1 MLADRDTLIT
11 VELAKEIE
19 EAGVKEAY
27 VLSPLSSFSFRGIPQ
42 KCYGSSLANNE
53 MVIPGEAVGIIA
65 AQSIGEPGTQLT
77 MRTFHTGGI
86 AGADITTGL
95 PRVVEL
101 FEARSPRGVAIMSEI
116 GGTVETIHTAEGR
129 YVKVTSREEFRE
141 QIDIPDSHKQL
152 VKTGDWVDAGQPV
165 LGITRAAAT
174 AAAKEGIELSVPEE
188 ITAPVAGSVTVS
200 GGVLTITWEEIDER
214 EYVIPAA
221 SELLVT
227 EGDTIEP
234 GEQLTAGPMNPQ
246 DILRIKGQAAV
257 QRYLIDEV
265 QRVYRSQGVAIH
277 DKHIE
282 LIVRQMLRKVRVESP
297 GDTELLPGELIDR
310 VEYERMN
317 NMILVEGG
325 EPATASPVLLGVTRA
340 SLNTDSFLSAAS
352 FQETAR
358 VLTEAAVNGSVDHL
372 NGLKENVIIGRLI
385 PARLDQTIEGR
396 ERLGMVV
403 GEERIEGRLTGFTQ
417 APPTFEE
424 ALAAIGGELP
434 DTTDAAPSEETVD
447 ETKIQRDTE
456 ELMGATVVDD
466 SGGEVPGMSTVEPV
480 ETGSDD

>member
-1 MLADRDTLIT
+1 
-11 VELAKEIE
+11 
-19 EAGVKEAY
+19 
-27 VLSPLSSFSFRGIPQ
+27 
-42 KCYGSSLANNE
+42 
-53 MVIPGEAVGIIA
+53 
-65 AQSIGEPGTQLT
+65 
-77 MRTFHTGGI
+77 
-86 AGADITTGL
+86 
-95 PRVVEL
+95 
-101 FEARSPRGVAIMSEI
+101 MSEI
-116 GGTVETIHTAEGR
+116 GGTVELIHTAEGR
-129 YVKVTSREEFRE
+129 YVKVVNKEEFRE
-141 QIDIPDSHKQL
+141 QMDIPPTHKQL

-165 LGITRAAAT
+165 LGVTRTAAT
-174 AAAKEGIELSVPEE
+174 AAKRDGVELSIPDE
-188 ITAPVAGSVTVS
+188 ITAPVAGAVTVS

-221 SELLVT
+221 SDLQVS
-227 EGDTIEP
+227 EGEEIEP
-234 GEQLTAGPMNPQ
+234 GTQLTAGPLNPQ

-265 QRVYRSQGVAIH
+265 QRVYRAQGVRIH

-317 NMILVEGG
+317 NLILAEGG

-358 VLTEAAVNGSVDHL
+358 VLTEAAVNGSVDYL

-385 PARLDQTIEGR
+385 PARLDQTPEGR
-396 ERLGMVV
+396 KRLGMLE
-403 GEERIEGRLTGFTQ
+403 GEERLDGRLTGFTQ

-434 DTTDAAPSEETVD
+434 DLLSDELSGDTPVVAEADDSDDDDAVD
-447 ETKIQRDTE
+447 ESAIERDTE
-456 ELMGATVVDD
+456 ELMGATRVDD
-466 SGGEVPGMSTVEPV
+466 SGGSVPGMSTEDLSEAAKPV